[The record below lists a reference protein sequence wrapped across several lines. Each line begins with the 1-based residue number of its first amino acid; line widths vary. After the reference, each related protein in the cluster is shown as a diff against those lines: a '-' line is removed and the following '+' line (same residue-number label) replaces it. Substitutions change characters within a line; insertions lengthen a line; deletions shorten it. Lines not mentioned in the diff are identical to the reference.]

1 MEVNDDRW
9 WRDDNL
15 PFDTL
20 FSTTKPACKLDKDR
34 LISAIAF
41 RQHSV
46 DRTNTI
52 GASTQQQTG
61 SSSPLKRIGSDRLGM
76 DITTSLNLVALFV

>member
-1 MEVNDDRW
+1 MTTGDDAMTTS
-9 WRDDNL
+9 L
-15 PFDTL
+15 STL
-20 FSTTKPACKLDKDR
+20 FPPRQNPRALDKDR

-61 SSSPLKRIGSDRLGM
+61 SSSSLERIGSDRLGM
-76 DITTSLNLVALFV
+76 DITTSQKTDKV

>member
-1 MEVNDDRW
+1 MTTSDDAMTTF
-9 WRDDNL
+9 L
-15 PFDTL
+15 LTL
-20 FSTTKPACKLDKDR
+20 IPPRHYRRHIDKNR

-61 SSSPLKRIGSDRLGM
+61 SSSSLERIGSDRLGM
-76 DITTSLNLVALFV
+76 DITTSQKLVS